1 MRKSILFIAATLCP
15 ALLTIAQLPAPDER
29 FLGQIETKLNL
40 DSAQML
46 AIRALYERVQ
56 ERTDSLDAEIQHLL
70 TEEEE
75 EDRVTFIV
83 PVLQQKKKDEKD
95 LRELRL
101 REILTASQRAMYDSE
116 IKPAKP
122 VVLHFGIHDRMDCN
136 VCNK

>member
-1 MRKSILFIAATLCP
+1 MRKSILFIAAALCP
-15 ALLTIAQLPAPDER
+15 VLFTSAQLPAPDER
-29 FLGQIETKLNL
+29 FLGQIETKLQL
-40 DSAQML
+40 DSAQIL
-46 AIRALYERVQ
+46 AIRGLYEQVQARV
-56 ERTDSLDAEIQHLL
+56 DSLDAEIQHLL
-70 TEEEE
+70 TEEEN

-101 REILTASQRAMYDSE
+101 REILTASQRAIYDSE
-116 IKPAKP
+116 VKPAKP